1 MKRRTFIKGT
11 TLTGTGIIAGMPVSA
26 ISNSSLASLING
38 DSDRVLVLVQLNG
51 GNDGLAMI
59 IPRDQQSNLA
69 KARENILVPENTFL
83 NITDTVALHPRM
95 GGLRELYDDAKL
107 KVVQSVG
114 YPDQNRSHFRSQDIW
129 HTGSHADEF
138 LATGWL
144 GRFMDQQFPGFPES
158 YPNADCPDPFAITI
172 GSTVS
177 ETCQGEAGNFSMA
190 IVDPQNLNQLASPIN
205 NEIAEGCGSS
215 NLDFLITAIEQT
227 NEYSEVITEA
237 YEKGSN
243 ISSLYDNSGVL
254 AEKLKIVARLIS
266 GGLRSKIYI
275 VNLGS
280 FDTHA
285 NQVVEGQ
292 TEEGNHAGLL
302 SELSM
307 GIAAFQDDL
316 NKLGL
321 EERVMGMTY
330 SEFGRRIRS
339 NFSFGTDHGTAAP
352 LLLFGAC
359 VNAGITG
366 DNPEISDQVE
376 VNEGVPMQYD
386 FRSVYGSLLIDWF
399 DLEEEQVREIFTHD
413 FQYVQL
419 GTQCNTTS
427 TEDPSALKV
436 KVQAYPNPF
445 KTNFEIRLRTK
456 REWVKISLFDSIG
469 MEVRVLSNQLFTEG
483 EHTMRVEAQDLS
495 SGVYFIRVQSKLGQK
510 TLRIVKG

>member
-1 MKRRTFIKGT
+1 M
-11 TLTGTGIIAGMPVSA
+11 LTGTGLIAGMP
-26 ISNSSLASLING
+26 ISSIANSSLAGMING
-38 DSDRVLVLVQLNG
+38 ESDRVLVLVQLNG

-59 IPRDQQSNLA
+59 IPRDQQSNLS
-69 KARENILVPENTFL
+69 KARENILIPENSFL

-95 GGLRELYDDAKL
+95 TGLRELYDNAKV

-138 LATGWL
+138 LSTGWL

-190 IVDPQNLNQLASPIN
+190 IVDPQNLNQLASPTN
-205 NEIAEGCGSS
+205 NDIAEGCGSS

-227 NEYSEVITEA
+227 NEYSEVISEA

-243 ISSLYDNSGVL
+243 ISTLYDNSGVL

-280 FDTHA
+280 FDTHSA
-285 NQVVEGQ
+285 QVVEGQ
-292 TEEGNHAGLL
+292 TEAGTHAGLL
-302 SELSM
+302 SELSL
-307 GIAAFQDDL
+307 GINAFQDDL

-330 SEFGRRIRS
+330 SEFGRRIKS

-352 LLLFGAC
+352 LILFGAC

-366 DNPEISDQVE
+366 DNPEISDDVA
-376 VNEGVPMQYD
+376 VNEGVPMQFD

-399 DLEEEQVREIFTHD
+399 DITEAQVRQIFTHD
-413 FQYVQL
+413 FQYIQL
-419 GTQCNTTS
+419 GTQCNITGTD
-427 TEDPSALKV
+427 DPAAMELSAK
-436 KVQAYPNPF
+436 AFPNPF
-445 KTNFEIRLRTK
+445 RSNFELSFK
-456 REWVKISLFDSIG
+456 SNNEWIKVSLFDSIG
-469 MEVRVLSNQLFTEG
+469 MEVNVISNRIFSQGVHKL
-483 EHTMRVEAQDLS
+483 RVEASDLE
-495 SGVYFIRVQSKLGQK
+495 SGVYFVRIQGKLGQK
-510 TLRIVKG
+510 TLRVVKI